1 MEKLS
6 DERLSA
12 LRAATVDD
20 NGKKLDLPPP
30 NNLIATNFDIL
41 PEDASL
47 SARPQLVK
55 QWDGVADLWYK
66 KDDRFNKPKAIV
78 GCKIY
83 TDDLNFAVS
92 PEATVFAEVWKR
104 VLQESLR
111 EFTYMAD
118 CAKLDFKIHVP
129 RNNIDLQWSG
139 FNDSLLNFVSETLQR
154 INALK
159 NLDCRE
165 IFNQVKEQ
173 LQQEWKNYYLNMV
186 FRLAYAQVDTFLFE
200 NDYEKSV
207 LNQILDALDYESF
220 KSMQQQWL
228 QKGRMLW
235 FAFGN
240 LTVEQ
245 AKQIVDQAVQLA
257 NFQPLPKEA
266 LPAVRCVDLSSFQ
279 NNFSRLDF
287 TVEEPTNENSCLVSY
302 YQYGLA

>member
-1 MEKLS
+1 
-6 DERLSA
+6 
-12 LRAATVDD
+12 
-20 NGKKLDLPPP
+20 
-30 NNLIATNFDIL
+30 
-41 PEDASL
+41 
-47 SARPQLVK
+47 
-55 QWDGVADLWYK
+55 
-66 KDDRFNKPKAIV
+66 
-78 GCKIY
+78 
-83 TDDLNFAVS
+83 
-92 PEATVFAEVWKR
+92 
-104 VLQESLR
+104 
-111 EFTYMAD
+111 MAD

-139 FNDSLLNFVSETLQR
+139 FNDSLLNFVSETLQK

-235 FAFGN
+235 FAYGN